1 MLGAVWFAPR
11 DVRVG
16 EVAEPVVAPGQIMIE
31 ASRNGICGSDVHTYV
46 GSDTGGADTTALSA
60 APNAGIRALHPRGSL
75 TSVAGWQQPATVD
88 MGVAMVRDTDIRF
101 TMTYEPE
108 VDFPLALR
116 LLTDRIADP
125 DLLISDRIPLVD
137 IVDLGLEELLHHSG
151 AHVQILVEP
160 ASG

>member
-1 MLGAVWFAPR
+1 
-11 DVRVG
+11 
-16 EVAEPVVAPGQIMIE
+16 
-31 ASRNGICGSDVHTYV
+31 
-46 GSDTGGADTTALSA
+46 
-60 APNAGIRALHPRGSL
+60 
-75 TSVAGWQQPATVD
+75 

-137 IVDLGLEELLHHSG
+137 IVDLGLEELLHQSG